1 MFFLDKA
8 TAEEFLEVYKGVL
21 PEFGPLA
28 SHLTTGP
35 CIALEI
41 RLDNLFQFFVL
52 IFSRQENAV
61 NSFRELCGP
70 HDPEI
75 AKTLRAGTIRA
86 KFGSDR
92 VKNAVHCTDLD
103 EDGPLEVFFHF
114 FQFFIY

>member
-41 RLDNLFQFFVL
+41 RLDNLF
-52 IFSRQENAV
+52 
-61 NSFRELCGP
+61 
-70 HDPEI
+70 
-75 AKTLRAGTIRA
+75 
-86 KFGSDR
+86 
-92 VKNAVHCTDLD
+92 
-103 EDGPLEVFFHF
+103 
-114 FQFFIY
+114 